1 VADRGEIQRERA
13 RRLRIGAAGSGA
25 EETERH
31 ERLPPASE
39 APIEESPIEREETSV
54 EIDNAPVEVEV
65 EPELEQQGEIEV
77 EVEVH
82 AEASEPPPAPRR
94 RPPSPPP
101 PRRRRRTL
109 DPVGF
114 AAALGGGLSLGLDLP
129 AAIEAASAALPTPA
143 RRTSERIAARLR
155 GEYSQDAWGYDEE
168 FVELVRPFFEFM
180 YERWW
185 RVQAT
190 GVENLPAHG
199 PAMIVANHA
208 GVLPWDAT
216 MMSIAIHKHHQ
227 RPRQPRFM
235 VLDWA
240 FRLPWVSS
248 LMRRVGGVVASPYN
262 AVRLLE
268 QGHLVMVFPEGANG
282 AGKPY
287 SERYRLQRFG
297 RGGFVEIALRAG
309 APIVPVAVVGSEE
322 IYPKLGESRLL
333 ARLLG
338 APYFPI
344 TPTFPAFG
352 ALGVVPLPSKW
363 RIAFC
368 PPIDLSSYGPD
379 AAADRATVFEL
390 SERVRETIQEHLLEN
405 LVKRGSA
412 FF

>member
-1 VADRGEIQRERA
+1 
-13 RRLRIGAAGSGA
+13 
-25 EETERH
+25 
-31 ERLPPASE
+31 
-39 APIEESPIEREETSV
+39 
-54 EIDNAPVEVEV
+54 
-65 EPELEQQGEIEV
+65 
-77 EVEVH
+77 
-82 AEASEPPPAPRR
+82 
-94 RPPSPPP
+94 
-101 PRRRRRTL
+101 
-109 DPVGF
+109 
-114 AAALGGGLSLGLDLP
+114 
-129 AAIEAASAALPTPA
+129 
-143 RRTSERIAARLR
+143 
-155 GEYSQDAWGYDEE
+155 
-168 FVELVRPFFEFM
+168 
-180 YERWW
+180 
-185 RVQAT
+185 
-190 GVENLPAHG
+190 
-199 PAMIVANHA
+199 
-208 GVLPWDAT
+208 
-216 MMSIAIHKHHQ
+216 
-227 RPRQPRFM
+227 M

-268 QGHLVMVFPEGANG
+268 QGHLVMVFPEGAKG